1 MSKWM
6 MAAFICMLVV
16 VTGCEKKEST
26 TGDTKSGLE
35 ATAKGATKAAT
46 DKSAD
51 KPAATGSATAQAEAV
66 LIDITSS
73 LEGVTS
79 KETAEAAKAKLAPL
93 ATKLDEAMA
102 SVKKMMNS
110 TGTASLTGM
119 GQGLAEGM
127 KGALSGSLKGAVDKV
142 MAEIKR
148 ITGNAELLAPLKGVL
163 EKIQAAVKI

>member
-6 MAAFICMLVV
+6 MVALVCMLVIGY
-16 VTGCEKKEST
+16 GCEKKAST
-26 TGDTKSGLE
+26 GG
-35 ATAKGATKAAT
+35 GA
-46 DKSAD
+46 KSAE
-51 KPAATGSATAQAEAV
+51 KPAATGSTTAQAESI
-66 LIDITSS
+66 LNDITGC

-79 KETAEAAKAKLAPL
+79 KETAAAAEATLAPL

-102 SVKKMMNS
+102 SVKKMMAS

-119 GQGLAEGM
+119 GQGVAEGM
-127 KGALSGSLKGAVDKV
+127 KGAFSGSLKEAVDKV

-148 ITGNAELLAPLKGVL
+148 ISGNAELLAPLKGVI